1 MKCDVCGNT
10 LAVIDTKNYNEI
22 QATRRRRECVNGH
35 RRSTIE
41 IPIPVIKERIRTKTV
56 VKNLSKGIGMINAH
70 AQAIS
75 LLDRTVRT
83 LKSVHV

>member
-35 RRSTIE
+35 RRTTVE
-41 IPIPVIKERIRTKTV
+41 IPISSERMRTKTV
-56 VKNLSKGIGMINAH
+56 VKNLSRSIAMMNAH
-70 AQAIS
+70 THALS
-75 LLDRTVRT
+75 LLDRTVST
-83 LKSVHV
+83 LRSVHA